1 MSGIILSIRRSQRE
15 PLPPLGPGERIINER
30 VYYSAAWLDAAPFER
45 EAVKT
50 EPTAADDKPKE
61 DIVTYEVR
69 TRFDLE
75 PEPGDDLGPEYIA
88 NLVAN
93 ALRRALTDAALDPTE
108 GVTVHVQPRGAKV
121 HTSEE
126 VAA

>member
-1 MSGIILSIRRSQRE
+1 MPGTILSIHPRQRE
-15 PLPPLGPGERIINER
+15 PLPPLGPGERVINGR
-30 VYYSAAWLDAAPFER
+30 VYYSAAWLDAAPSER
-45 EAVKT
+45 EAVQI
-50 EPTAADDKPKE
+50 EPADRNDKPKE

-93 ALRRALTDAALDPTE
+93 ALRRALTDAALDPTA

>member
-1 MSGIILSIRRSQRE
+1 
-15 PLPPLGPGERIINER
+15 
-30 VYYSAAWLDAAPFER
+30 
-45 EAVKT
+45 
-50 EPTAADDKPKE
+50 
-61 DIVTYEVR
+61 VTYEVR

-75 PEPGDDLGPEYIA
+75 PEPSDDLGPEYIA

-121 HTSEE
+121 HTTAE

>member
-1 MSGIILSIRRSQRE
+1 M
-15 PLPPLGPGERIINER
+15 
-30 VYYSAAWLDAAPFER
+30 
-45 EAVKT
+45 
-50 EPTAADDKPKE
+50 
-61 DIVTYEVR
+61 TYEVR

-75 PEPGDDLGPEYIA
+75 PEPGDDLGPEYVA

-108 GVTVHVQPRGAKV
+108 GITVHVQPRGAKV
-121 HTSEE
+121 HAATE